1 MLFFSWFSACLVL
14 LVAYAA
20 TDNPRP
26 VWRVWNPPPPLVRPP
41 VAPPV
46 DPTSGGL
53 AVYCSTDPPAER
65 WSAYVVGYAAD
76 VKLLG
81 RFPSPLWA
89 VNACVKAGIDRS
101 RVELLS
107 WGEDEAF

>member
-1 MLFFSWFSACLVL
+1 MVFYWCFCLFLIMLVL
-14 LVAYAA
+14 YMGH
-20 TDNPRP
+20 DNPRP
-26 VWRVWNPPPPLVRPP
+26 AWRVWNPPPPRVRPP
-41 VAPPV
+41 VAPG
-46 DPTSGGL
+46 DPTTGGL

-76 VKLLG
+76 VRLLG

-89 VNACVKAGIDRS
+89 VNACMKAGIDRS